1 MYSLIITYL
10 CTHAEL
16 AVQSTHAIY
25 YQHTQLNILIH
36 KRTQWCVLYI
46 LSMRSLY
53 KFSLLLMLLSW
64 STLIAVAQ
72 GGNKAGR
79 FTISFVVTDAETKE
93 GLVMANCFVQ
103 PLGASAVTD
112 GKGYAVVRNVPAGS
126 FNMTVAYVGYE
137 PYRTQVQVSKDLTL
151 QVRLTP
157 RSLKFGEA
165 VVTAKRNV
173 AGTATSSHIGRTAI
187 DHLQATSLADVMQ
200 LIPGQLMGNTDPTQ
214 QSNLQLRTLS
224 NNKTAA
230 IGGSI
235 VIDGV
240 PMSNNGA
247 MTQGGFSASSF
258 AGTDLRQISADNI
271 ESVEVVRGIPSAEY
285 GDLTSGLVVV
295 NSRSGVTPWQIRGKI
310 TPAILNTSVS
320 KGFLWGN
327 SGVWNV
333 NLDYAKAWGDPRQK
347 TRSFNRYTFSL
358 GWGKDISRRWHTETR
373 LRLMQAEDWSGND
386 PDAKDDGTSQKSTSR
401 IFSLSHNGRISVNR
415 LLARTVNY
423 TLGLSLSPSDAQ
435 TTTFVGVSSGLLP
448 LLTARETGYYAV
460 PWKTSSYLAS
470 GKTENRPGNFFAKI
484 DDAFFF
490 RTGRVHQAF
499 KIGMEYKLDW
509 NSGRGYYNVNDSFP
523 LRPNSNGRPR
533 AFSDIPALHQLSA
546 FAEDRLTWN
555 IDRLRTLR
563 LQAGLRF
570 SSQQPFSDLATV
582 AVSPR
587 INAALSLNKA
597 IDLRAGFGLSSKTPG
612 LDFLYPDKHY
622 NDHVSVNYMPQNDP
636 AAQLLVYYTD
646 VYHVQRS
653 LGLKNATTTKFEA
666 GIDINLPQGRKFSLL
681 AYHDRTPNGFA
692 NLTDYRTYTV
702 NTYTPSQGLIINA
715 GQPTAIDPTNPAYST
730 LYFGTTGRIGNTN
743 TLINRGIEFDFDL
756 GTIQALRTQ
765 IFFSGA
771 YSESKSY
778 STDLETA
785 TPVGL
790 STAYTA
796 VNTTPIKMVYPASTD
811 YSRYRRFLNTLRL
824 VTSIPVLRM
833 VASFTGQVVWHDYNL
848 SFQGEKTPIG
858 YIDNTLQFHALSADQ
873 LSGFLGAN
881 GQYYATAPTGI
892 ESISVARQVLKAGTN
907 IPTKLPVTWNMS
919 FRLTKEFG
927 NFAGLSLYVNNSLFY
942 EPFLASSNSQTL
954 SQRNTGNFSF
964 GAELFIKL

>member
-1 MYSLIITYL
+1 
-10 CTHAEL
+10 
-16 AVQSTHAIY
+16 
-25 YQHTQLNILIH
+25 
-36 KRTQWCVLYI
+36 
-46 LSMRSLY
+46 MRSFY
-53 KFSLLLMLLSW
+53 KISVLLFFLSW
-64 STLIAVAQ
+64 VSLVAVAQ
-72 GGNKAGR
+72 SSGKSGR

-93 GLVMANCFVQ
+93 GLVMANCLVN

-112 GKGYAVVRNVPAGS
+112 DKGMGVVRHVPAGN
-126 FNMTVAYVGYE
+126 FYVTVAYVGYE
-137 PYRTQVQVSKDLTL
+137 TYRTQVQVTKDLTL

-173 AGTATSSHIGRTAI
+173 AGTATSSQIGRTAI

-200 LIPGQLMGNTDPTQ
+200 LIPGQLMGNIDPTQ

-230 IGGSI
+230 VGASI
-235 VIDGV
+235 VVDGV

-258 AGTDLRQISADNI
+258 AGTDLRQISADDI

-295 NSRSGVTPWQIRGKI
+295 NSRTGVTPWNVRSKI

-320 KGFLWGN
+320 KGFRWNNL
-327 SGVWNV
+327 GVWNV
-333 NLDYAKAWGDPRQK
+333 NFDYAKAWGDPRQK
-347 TRSFNRYTFSL
+347 TRSFDRYTFSL
-358 GWGKDISRRWHTETR
+358 GWGKDINRRWHTETR
-373 LRLMQAEDWSGND
+373 LRLMSAKDWSGSD
-386 PDAKDDGTSQKSTSR
+386 PDAQDDGTFQKSTSR
-401 IFSLSHNGRISVNR
+401 MFSLSHNGRISVNR

-435 TTTFVGVSSGLLP
+435 TTTYVGVASGLLP
-448 LLTARETGYYAV
+448 ILTARETGYYAV

-470 GKTENRPGNFFAKI
+470 GKTENRPGNLFAKI

-490 RTGRVHQAF
+490 RSGRVHQAF
-499 KIGMEYKLDW
+499 KIGAEYKLDW
-509 NSGRGYYNVNDSFP
+509 NSGQGYYNVNDSLP

-546 FAEDRLTWN
+546 FVEDRLTWN

-582 AVSPR
+582 AISPR

-597 IDLRAGFGLSSKTPG
+597 IDLRAGFGLSCKTPG

-636 AAQLLVYYTD
+636 VAQLLVYYTD
-646 VYHVQRS
+646 VYNVQRS
-653 LGLKNATTTKFEA
+653 LGLKNATTTKFEV
-666 GIDINLPQGRKFSLL
+666 GIDVNLSHDRKFSIL

-692 NLTDYRTYTV
+692 SFTDYRTYTV
-702 NTYTPSQGLIINA
+702 NSYNATQGLTINA
-715 GQPTAIDPTNPAYST
+715 GLPTVVDYANPAYST

-756 GTIQALRTQ
+756 GTIRALRTQ
-765 IFFSGA
+765 FFFSGA

-778 STDLETA
+778 STDMATS

-790 STAYTA
+790 STTYTSM
-796 VNTTPIKMVYPASTD
+796 NTTPIKMVYPSAID
-811 YSRYRRFLNTLRL
+811 YSRYRRFLNTLRV
-824 VTSIPVLRM
+824 VTSIPALRM
-833 VASFTGQVVWHDYNL
+833 VASFTGQVIWHDYSL
-848 SFQGEKTPIG
+848 SYTGAKTPIG
-858 YIDNTLQFHALSADQ
+858 WIDNALQYHSLSADQ
-873 LSGFLGAN
+873 LSGFIGAD
-881 GQYYATAPTGI
+881 GQYYATAPSGI
-892 ESISVARQVLKAGTN
+892 ESISVANQVLKAGTN
-907 IPTKLPVTWNMS
+907 IPAKAPITWNMS

-942 EPFLASSNSQTL
+942 EPFLTSSNSQTL
-954 SQRNTGNFSF
+954 TQRNTGNFSF